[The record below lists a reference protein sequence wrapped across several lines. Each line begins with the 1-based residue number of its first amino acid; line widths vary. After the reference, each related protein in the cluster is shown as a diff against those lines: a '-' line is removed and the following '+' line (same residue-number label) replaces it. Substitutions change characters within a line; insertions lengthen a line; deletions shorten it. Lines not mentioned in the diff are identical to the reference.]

1 MCDLCECQGTALKPC
16 LQRWPC
22 WGVTD
27 LQCGWCI
34 VLWYNSL
41 DSSGVFQD
49 FLLAERLSPICSYS
63 SSPARKEKLGKS
75 LGILPWVSACIYT
88 RQLQR
93 KRFFFSDHVKMV
105 SPISF
110 KFKMHLDLVRRIWQG
125 AKVPGVTESWCD
137 PKCCAAGQA
146 LLPSPVWWQ
155 RAPGIWCIP
164 CMEGLRLNQ
173 MLSLELSERIGVGM
187 LN

>member
-1 MCDLCECQGTALKPC
+1 MPWGAKAGECVTCECQGTALKPC

-93 KRFFFSDHVKMV
+93 KRFFFQMTLKWSPLLALSSKCIWTLSDGSDKEPKCRGLQNH
-105 SPISF
+105 
-110 KFKMHLDLVRRIWQG
+110 
-125 AKVPGVTESWCD
+125 GVTPS
-137 PKCCAAGQA
+137 AA
-146 LLPSPVWWQ
+146 LLARLCCHLLCGGNERLGSDAFLAW
-155 RAPGIWCIP
+155 RAWDSTKC
-164 CMEGLRLNQ
+164 
-173 MLSLELSERIGVGM
+173 
-187 LN
+187 